1 MATSA
6 YVKALLGGVP
16 AELKAALQRSF
27 EYVFD
32 RSFEFGPVDHQEPS
46 ANFRGVYLK
55 VTTSSVANQEVAVAH
70 GLGRTPNVCIPVMK
84 PNAVNSRLVGDLTM
98 ARAADASR
106 LYLASASTGAVVYLY
121 AE

>member
-16 AELKAALQRSF
+16 LELKAALQRSF

-32 RSFEFGPVDHQEPS
+32 RNFEFGPVDHQQPT

-55 VTTSSVANQEVAVAH
+55 VTTSSAANQEVSVAH
-70 GLGRTPNVCIPVMK
+70 GLGRVPNVWFQVVRPT
-84 PNAVNSRLVGDLTM
+84 AVNSRYVGDLTVSK
-98 ARAADASR
+98 AADANR
-106 LYLASASTGAVVYLY
+106 LYLTSTSTSAVTYLY
-121 AE
+121 VE